1 MKYFNLDKYLEEL
14 ECLVN
19 IDSGS
24 RIPGGPGKVADYLE
38 MQYRK
43 LGLSVIRHQFSAEV
57 GPCLEIRNKPEAEK
71 IDVLLSG
78 HMDTVF
84 PEGTVEKR
92 PFTRKGNYAYGPGVV
107 DMKCGLISTL
117 YLVKEMLE
125 EDMNLSFCVAM
136 NSDEEISSNYSKEWL
151 KHLAKK
157 SEYAIVMEPGRKSG
171 EYVCERK
178 GLAKYHVEARG
189 IAAHAGVAPQDGA
202 SAIHELAHLILEMTK
217 LIDYDKGTS
226 VNVGTISGG
235 TGANVVSAYA
245 ECLIDTRF
253 DAIEEQQKI
262 ESVLDELSA
271 NPTDSR
277 VTITYTR
284 EGLRP
289 PMIMTEKTKRL
300 MSLMDEKGVARGMTM
315 KWVKTGGGS
324 DGNFIS
330 FEGCAVIDGVGP
342 AGDGVHSDR
351 ENLQID
357 TIENRLEVVFETIR
371 DINKEKEGM

>member
-1 MKYFNLDKYLEEL
+1 
-14 ECLVN
+14 
-19 IDSGS
+19 
-24 RIPGGPGKVADYLE
+24 
-38 MQYRK
+38 
-43 LGLSVIRHQFSAEV
+43 SVIRHHFSEEV
-57 GPCLEIRNKPEAEK
+57 GPCLEIRNRPEAEK

-92 PFTRKGNYAYGPGVV
+92 PFRREGNYAYGPGVA
-107 DMKCGLISTL
+107 DMKCGLVSML

-125 EDMNLSFCVAM
+125 EKMDLSFCVAL
-136 NSDEEISSNYSKEWL
+136 NSDEEISSNHSKEWL
-151 KHLAKK
+151 KKLAQK
-157 SEYAIVMEPGRKSG
+157 SEYAVVMEPGRKNG
-171 EYVCERK
+171 EYICERK

-202 SAIHELAHLILEMTK
+202 SAIHELANLILEITK
-217 LIDYDKGTS
+217 LTDYEKGTS

-253 DAIEEQQKI
+253 DAIEEQERI
-262 ESVLDELSA
+262 ERALEELRV
-271 NPTDSR
+271 NPVDSR

-284 EGLRP
+284 EGFRP
-289 PMIMTEKTKRL
+289 PMTMTEKTRRL
-300 MSLMDEKGVARGMTM
+300 MNWMDEKGIDHGMPM

-324 DGNFIS
+324 DGNFIA

-342 AGDGVHSDR
+342 SGEGFHGER

-357 TIENRLEVVFETIR
+357 TIEKRLEVALETIR
-371 DINKEKEGM
+371 EIYKEKEGK

>member
-14 ECLVN
+14 ELLVN

-24 RIPGGPGKVADYLE
+24 RIAGGTDKVADYLE
-38 MQYRK
+38 NQYRK
-43 LGLSVIRHQFSAEV
+43 LGLSVIRHQFSEEA

-84 PEGTVEKR
+84 PEGTVDKR
-92 PFTRKGNYAYGPGVV
+92 PFRREGNYAYGPGVA
-107 DMKCGLISTL
+107 DMKCGLVSML

-125 EDMNLSFCVAM
+125 EKMDLSFCVAL
-136 NSDEEISSNYSKEWL
+136 NSDEEISSNHSKEWL
-151 KHLAKK
+151 KQLAQK
-157 SEYAIVMEPGRKSG
+157 SEYAVVMEPGRKNG

-217 LIDYDKGTS
+217 FINYEKGTS

-253 DAIEEQQKI
+253 DVIEEQEKI
-262 ESVLDELSA
+262 ERALEELSA
-271 NPTDSR
+271 NPADSR
-277 VTITYTR
+277 VTITYSR
-284 EGLRP
+284 EGFRP
-289 PMIMTEKTKRL
+289 PMTMTEKTRRL
-300 MSLMDEKGVARGMTM
+300 ISWMNEKGTDHGMTM

-324 DGNFIS
+324 DGNFIA
-330 FEGCAVIDGVGP
+330 FEGCAVVDGTGP
-342 AGDGVHSDR
+342 AGEGFHGDR
-351 ENLQID
+351 ELMKID
-357 TIENRLEVVFETIR
+357 TIEKRLEVLVETMREIC
-371 DINKEKEGM
+371 KEKEGI

>member
-24 RIPGGPGKVADYLE
+24 RIPGGTGKIADYLE
-38 MQYRK
+38 TQYK
-43 LGLSVIRHQFSAEV
+43 NLGLSVIRHKFSEEA
-57 GPCLEIRNKPEAEK
+57 GPCLEIRNKPETEK

-84 PEGTVEKR
+84 PEGTAEKR
-92 PFTRKGNYAYGPGVV
+92 PFSRKGNYAYGPGVA
-107 DMKCGLISTL
+107 DMKCGLVSML

-125 EDMNLSFCVAM
+125 EKMDLSFCIAL

-151 KHLAKK
+151 KQLAQK
-157 SEYAIVMEPGRKSG
+157 SEYAVVMEPGRKNG

-202 SAIHELAHLILEMTK
+202 SAIHELAHLILKITK
-217 LIDYDKGTS
+217 LIDYEKGTS

-253 DAIEEQQKI
+253 DIIEEKEKI
-262 ESVLDELSA
+262 ERALEELRR
-271 NPTDSR
+271 NPVDSR
-277 VTITYTR
+277 VVITCTR
-284 EGLRP
+284 EGFRP
-289 PMIMTEKTKRL
+289 PMTMTDKTRGL
-300 MSLMDEKGVARGMTM
+300 MRLMDEKGTAKGMAM

-324 DGNFIS
+324 DGNFIA
-330 FEGCAVIDGVGP
+330 FEGCAVIDGAGP
-342 AGDGVHSDR
+342 AGEGVHSDS
-351 ENLQID
+351 EVMHID
-357 TIENRLEVVFETIR
+357 TIENRLEILVETIR
-371 DINKEKEGM
+371 EICKEKEGK

>member
-24 RIPGGPGKVADYLE
+24 RIPGGTGKIADYLE
-38 MQYRK
+38 TQYK
-43 LGLSVIRHQFSAEV
+43 NLGLSVIRHKFSEEA
-57 GPCLEIRNKPEAEK
+57 GPCLEIRNKPETEK

-84 PEGTVEKR
+84 PEGTAEKR
-92 PFTRKGNYAYGPGVV
+92 PFSRKGNYAYGPGVA
-107 DMKCGLISTL
+107 DMKCGLVSML

-125 EDMNLSFCVAM
+125 EKMDLSFCIAL

-151 KHLAKK
+151 KQLAQK
-157 SEYAIVMEPGRKSG
+157 SEYAVVMEPGRKNG

-202 SAIHELAHLILEMTK
+202 SAIHELAHLILEITK
-217 LIDYDKGTS
+217 LIDYEKGTS

-253 DAIEEQQKI
+253 DIIEEKEKI
-262 ESVLDELSA
+262 ERALEELRR
-271 NPTDSR
+271 NPVDSR
-277 VTITYTR
+277 VVITCTR
-284 EGLRP
+284 EGFRP
-289 PMIMTEKTKRL
+289 PMTMTDKTRGL
-300 MSLMDEKGVARGMTM
+300 MRLMDEKGTAKGMAM

-324 DGNFIS
+324 DGNFIA
-330 FEGCAVIDGVGP
+330 FEGCAVIDGAGP
-342 AGDGVHSDR
+342 AGEGVHSDS
-351 ENLQID
+351 EVMHID
-357 TIENRLEVVFETIR
+357 TIENRLEILVETIR
-371 DINKEKEGM
+371 EICKEKEGK

>member
-24 RIPGGPGKVADYLE
+24 RISGGTGKIADYLE
-38 MQYRK
+38 TQYKK
-43 LGLSVIRHQFSAEV
+43 LGLSVIRHEFSEEI
-57 GPCLEIRNKPEAEK
+57 GPCLEIRNKPETEK

-84 PEGTVEKR
+84 PTGTVEKR
-92 PFTRKGNYAYGPGVV
+92 PFSRKGNYAYGPGVA
-107 DMKCGLISTL
+107 DMKCGLVSML

-125 EDMNLSFCVAM
+125 EKMDLSFCIAL

-151 KHLAKK
+151 KQLAQK
-157 SEYAIVMEPGRKSG
+157 SEYAVVMEPGRRNG

-202 SAIHELAHLILEMTK
+202 SAIHELAHLILEVTK
-217 LIDYDKGTS
+217 LIDYEKGTS

-253 DAIEEQQKI
+253 DIIEENEKI
-262 ESVLDELSA
+262 ERALKELRR
-271 NPTDSR
+271 NPVDSR
-277 VTITYTR
+277 VVITCTR
-284 EGLRP
+284 EGFRP
-289 PMIMTEKTKRL
+289 PMTMTDKTRGL
-300 MSLMDEKGVARGMTM
+300 MRLMDEK
-315 KWVKTGGGS
+315 
-324 DGNFIS
+324 
-330 FEGCAVIDGVGP
+330 
-342 AGDGVHSDR
+342 
-351 ENLQID
+351 
-357 TIENRLEVVFETIR
+357 
-371 DINKEKEGM
+371 

>member
-1 MKYFNLDKYLEEL
+1 MKHFSLDKYLEEL

-24 RIPGGPGKVADYLE
+24 RIPGGTGKVADYLE
-38 MQYRK
+38 AQYRK
-43 LGLSVIRHQFSAEV
+43 LGLSVIRHQFSEEV
-57 GPCLEIRNKPEAEK
+57 GPCLEIRNKPESEK
-71 IDVLLSG
+71 IDVLLLG

-92 PFTRKGNYAYGPGVV
+92 PFKREGNYAYGPGVA
-107 DMKCGLISTL
+107 DMKCGLISML

-125 EDMNLSFCVAM
+125 EKIDLSFCVAM

-151 KHLAKK
+151 KQLAQK
-157 SEYAIVMEPGRKSG
+157 SEYAIVMEPGRKNG

-178 GLAKYHVEARG
+178 GLAKYHVEVRG

-262 ESVLDELSA
+262 EKVLEELIA
-271 NPTDSR
+271 NPADPR
-277 VTITYTR
+277 VTITYSS
-284 EGLRP
+284 EGFRP
-289 PMIMTEKTKRL
+289 PMTMTEKTKKL
-300 MSLMDEKGVARGMTM
+300 MSWMDENGADNGMTM

-324 DGNFIS
+324 DGNFIA
-330 FEGCAVIDGVGP
+330 FEGCTVIDGVGP
-342 AGDGVHSDR
+342 TGDGVHSDS
-351 ENLQID
+351 EKLQID
-357 TIENRLEVVFETIR
+357 TIEKRLEVVLGTMREIC
-371 DINKEKEGM
+371 KEKEGI